1 MNQVRK
7 ESKVLSGIVGRKID
21 ECQQSADNRLLVLI
35 VNETDA
41 ANTRRCKKSSI
52 IDRVSRCNVTTPS
65 YSTLWQ
71 SQCQLSVVR
80 YYQYRSIRVGE
91 SDPTRPKT
99 IAYLSAV
106 PVLSIT
112 HVFWMRMRLNYELCC
127 INLAKVYFGLPFFM
141 ANRGCCFWFLSSTW
155 LAAAFFPRS
164 RFKLSGSA
172 GSQKRTIHEPE
183 GRNEVALLVISKK

>member
-65 YSTLWQ
+65 YSTL
-71 SQCQLSVVR
+71 
-80 YYQYRSIRVGE
+80 
-91 SDPTRPKT
+91 
-99 IAYLSAV
+99 
-106 PVLSIT
+106 
-112 HVFWMRMRLNYELCC
+112 
-127 INLAKVYFGLPFFM
+127 
-141 ANRGCCFWFLSSTW
+141 
-155 LAAAFFPRS
+155 
-164 RFKLSGSA
+164 
-172 GSQKRTIHEPE
+172 
-183 GRNEVALLVISKK
+183 